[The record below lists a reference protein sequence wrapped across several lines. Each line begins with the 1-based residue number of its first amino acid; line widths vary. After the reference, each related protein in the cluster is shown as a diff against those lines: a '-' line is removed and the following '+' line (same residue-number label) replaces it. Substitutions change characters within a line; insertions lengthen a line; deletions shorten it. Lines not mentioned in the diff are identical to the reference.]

1 MKKATLKF
9 AASAVLLLIIV
20 YGAVVA
26 VDWYVLSAWN
36 TEDSSVVV
44 LENVLERRR
53 DGGPLGED
61 GWESEIVELQVR
73 YRNGPRSGI
82 TEKVEIIQLVDSKL
96 ALKKGKDYLLLSDR
110 FDDGTVQFSLS
121 DRYRVPAVVGF
132 IIFACGIL
140 MILSGISG
148 VRALGGLFLS
158 LIFLIW
164 WFVPAVSAGFSPI
177 PAAILSVAVVSV
189 VTCFFVVRKRE
200 LRPIPILG
208 SVGGVTGGYL
218 TGWFMVYLWQL
229 TGLESSSYA
238 ALLSATRPDL
248 SLKDLLL
255 AAVMIGAIGAVLDV
269 AVSVTATMGE
279 LHEYDPAIPRRRLW
293 TAGLRVGQ
301 DVLGSMINTLIL
313 AYLGSSL
320 PFVVLIAVEGVD
332 FIALMNDP
340 AIAQEIL
347 RSVSGTVGLLLTI
360 PITAAIGAW
369 WICRGQKSGRPR
381 AAD

>member
-1 MKKATLKF
+1 MKKTVLKF
-9 AASAVLLLIIV
+9 AASSALLLLFV
-20 YGAVVA
+20 WGAVAA
-26 VDWYVLSAWN
+26 VDRVVLSVWN
-36 TEDSSVVV
+36 TEDSSVVLLEDV
-44 LENVLERRR
+44 LGRRS
-53 DGGPLGED
+53 GGEAGGED
-61 GWESEIVELQVR
+61 SWESEFVMLQVR
-73 YRNGPRSGI
+73 YRNGPRAGVR
-82 TEKVEIIQLVDSKL
+82 ENVEIIQLVDSKL
-96 ALKKGKDYLLLSDR
+96 VLNRGKDYLLLSDR
-110 FDDGTVQFSLS
+110 FDDGTVQYSLS
-121 DRYRVPAVVGF
+121 DRFRVPAVVGF
-132 IIFACGIL
+132 IIFACGVL
-140 MILSGISG
+140 VILSGVAG
-148 VRALGGLFLS
+148 VRALAGLFLS
-158 LIFLIW
+158 LLFLVG
-164 WFVPAVSAGFSPI
+164 WFVPAVSSGFSPI

-189 VTCFFVVRKRE
+189 ATCFFVVRKKE

-269 AVSVTATMGE
+269 AVSVTAAMGE

-293 TAGLRVGQ
+293 KAGLSVGQ

-332 FIALMNDP
+332 FIALLNDP

-369 WICRGQKSGRPR
+369 WICKRRGAKGEAP
-381 AAD
+381 